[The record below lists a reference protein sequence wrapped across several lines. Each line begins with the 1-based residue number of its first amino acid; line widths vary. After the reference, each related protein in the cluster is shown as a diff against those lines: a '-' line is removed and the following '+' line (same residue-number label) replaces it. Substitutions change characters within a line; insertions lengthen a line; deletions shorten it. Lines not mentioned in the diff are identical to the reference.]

1 MKKFLLSV
9 ALLSLFAI
17 PSFALLHVGVS
28 AGYAYANMDQ
38 MNNAWETAKAD
49 AQAASLP
56 SEVQKFGNSIF
67 VNADLGIG
75 LLPLLNI
82 GPRVGLQYVLP
93 VKNSVTY
100 INPFNTSETLTTEN
114 TISSMLVPLELGVSA
129 NIGIP
134 MLPIS
139 VTVGGYA
146 GYGLAFGLDQTKIT
160 SNVSGTPELSYAV
173 PYDGGGFMADLSA
186 AVEWNIVP
194 FINLSLNAGYR
205 YALIEN
211 VNVTSE
217 VKDPVSGNVLISAD
231 EQLTSRTGDKM
242 KVNYTGFLV
251 GLGFNIRF

>member
-1 MKKFLLSV
+1 MKKFLLSA
-9 ALLSLFAI
+9 ALLSVFAL

-93 VKNSVTY
+93 VKNSISY
-100 INPFNTSETLTTEN
+100 IEGPATLTSEN
-114 TISSMLVPLELGVSA
+114 TISSMLIPLELGVSA
-129 NIGIP
+129 NLGIP

-160 SNVSGTPELSYAV
+160 SNISGTPDISYAV

-211 VNVTSE
+211 VNVTKE

-231 EQLTSRTGDKM
+231 EQLTSLAGDKL

>member
-9 ALLSLFAI
+9 ALLSLFSI

-114 TISSMLVPLELGVSA
+114 TISS
-129 NIGIP
+129 
-134 MLPIS
+134 
-139 VTVGGYA
+139 
-146 GYGLAFGLDQTKIT
+146 
-160 SNVSGTPELSYAV
+160 
-173 PYDGGGFMADLSA
+173 
-186 AVEWNIVP
+186 
-194 FINLSLNAGYR
+194 
-205 YALIEN
+205 
-211 VNVTSE
+211 
-217 VKDPVSGNVLISAD
+217 
-231 EQLTSRTGDKM
+231 
-242 KVNYTGFLV
+242 
-251 GLGFNIRF
+251 